1 MKKLS
6 YSFAIISF
14 LLIVNVGKSQDV
26 SVENILWGDKLSK
39 DIYVGVTNRFLV
51 SPDDLDF
58 ILFDSARITA
68 SRSGDTL
75 TLFPHSAGKQKI
87 YFQKNN
93 ETKLIQ
99 FDAHY
104 LPDFYMGFNFK
115 VAENVMDRKTV
126 PDNAEIVLSS
136 NRDKLLADQF
146 IITQYQI
153 KIGEMNMTV
162 KNSKLPPETLEK
174 IRMGKSGDKV
184 IIRCAEVKSKA
195 NARLF
200 LNIETAYTIQ

>member
-87 YFQKNN
+87 YFQNRIIILRLVLIYNFTLIFFFTRKIYFVIYLFPKNCLFY
-93 ETKLIQ
+93 TLI
-99 FDAHY
+99 Y
-104 LPDFYMGFNFK
+104 FN
-115 VAENVMDRKTV
+115 
-126 PDNAEIVLSS
+126 
-136 NRDKLLADQF
+136 
-146 IITQYQI
+146 
-153 KIGEMNMTV
+153 
-162 KNSKLPPETLEK
+162 PPLH
-174 IRMGKSGDKV
+174 
-184 IIRCAEVKSKA
+184 
-195 NARLF
+195 F
-200 LNIETAYTIQ
+200 